1 MHFKALNPEE
11 LTVRLAAVVDSF
23 DDPIF
28 GTDAAGTINTWNT
41 AASALLHYRPA
52 EIVGLSVFVL
62 VPPPLHDQL
71 RAIMGRLR
79 AGERVS
85 HYETV
90 LLRKGGDHVDVS
102 LSISPIRNSQG
113 SMTGLTAVARNAGTR
128 RHEQTA
134 QARLAAIVESSD
146 DAIIAKDLNGVI
158 TDWNVAAERMFGYK
172 AEEAIGRS
180 ILMIIPPELQPE
192 EPVVLGKIRAGEC
205 TEHYETRRLRKD
217 GTRVAVSLTTS
228 PIRAAGKIIGA
239 SEIARDISER
249 RVNENARLMLA
260 AIVESSDD
268 AIISK
273 TLDGVITS
281 WNAAAERL
289 FGYKPEEIIGHSVL
303 RLLPPELYYE
313 EPNIIAKLRNGE
325 RIDHFETRRVKK
337 SGEVFDIS
345 LTVSPIR
352 DKDGRIVG
360 ASKIVRDISDRKR
373 AEALLL
379 ERERLAA
386 IARLAATLAHEV
398 NNPLE
403 SIMNLSYLVAHH
415 PALPVDLRGFAELLL
430 KEVDRAGD
438 ITRRVLS
445 FHRESRVATA
455 MDLAENVGHVLEAK
469 RNKLEAKDIEVRTD
483 LRARM
488 AHGFAAELRQVLD
501 NIIENAIEASPPGG
515 AIRIRTRRLPQQAKP
530 GLAADPAQSAAAS
543 VERIILTVC
552 DDGPGIPADDLP
564 RIFQPFYT
572 TKPRSGSGLGLWV
585 SQGIVREHNG
595 TLRVRTSTSGKTGSI
610 FRISLPAA
618 EEVPVE
624 QAVLPA
630 RRRAAK

>member
-1 MHFKALNPEE
+1 MYVKALNPEE
-11 LTVRLAAVVDSF
+11 LTTCLAAVVDSF
-23 DDPIF
+23 DAPIF
-28 GTDAAGTINTWNT
+28 VTDASGKINTWNS
-41 AASALLHYRPA
+41 AAAELLRYRPG
-52 EIVGLSVFVL
+52 EMLGQSIFVL
-62 VPPPLHDQL
+62 VPPTLHGQL
-71 RAIMGRLR
+71 RELMGRLG
-79 AGERVS
+79 AGERVNN
-85 HYETV
+85 YETV
-90 LLRKGGDHVDVS
+90 LLRKGGDHVEVS
-102 LSISPIRNSQG
+102 LAISPIRT
-113 SMTGLTAVARNAGTR
+113 TGGTLTGMAVVARHSGM
-128 RHEQTA
+128 RHQEQAA

-158 TDWNVAAERMFGYK
+158 TDWNIAAEQMFGYK
-172 AEEAIGRS
+172 AEEIIGRS
-180 ILMIIPPELQPE
+180 ILTIIPAELQHE
-192 EPVVLGKIRAGEC
+192 EPVILEKIRAGERI
-205 TEHYETRRLRKD
+205 EHYETERLRKD

-239 SEIARDISER
+239 SKIARDISDR
-249 RVNENARLMLA
+249 RVNETARLMLA

-289 FGYKPEEIIGHSVL
+289 FGYKAEEIVGHSVL

-313 EPNIIAKLRNGE
+313 EPRIIAKLRKGE

-337 SGEVFDIS
+337 NGEVFDIS

-352 DKDGRIVG
+352 NKDGKIIG

-455 MDLAENVGHVLEAK
+455 IDLAENVGHVLDAK
-469 RNKLEAKDIEVRTD
+469 RKKLEAKNLDVRTD
-483 LRARM
+483 VRVRM
-488 AHGFAAELRQVLD
+488 VHGFAAELRQVLD
-501 NIIENAIEASPPGG
+501 NVIENAIEASPRGG
-515 AIRIRTRRLPQQAKP
+515 SIRIRTRRS
-530 GLAADPAQSAAAS
+530 GAS
-543 VERIILTVC
+543 GPDRVVLTVC
-552 DDGPGIPADDLP
+552 DDGPGIPEDVLP
-564 RIFQPFYT
+564 RIFQPFFT

-585 SQGIVREHNG
+585 SRGIVQEHNG

-618 EEVPVE
+618 AEALAEE
-624 QAVLPA
+624 AVLPA